1 MNTKSIPAVVML
13 SAGLITCIAGIAE
26 HMEVI
31 RFTKMLFFV
40 LIVFYLFGCIVKLIL
55 DKGFAAM
62 RKKEETTDG
71 DNASEEEDEE
81 IEAEEQE
88 EE

>member
-1 MNTKSIPAVVML
+1 MNTKSIPAVIML
-13 SAGLITCIAGIAE
+13 SAGLITCIAGIAV

-31 RFTKMLFFV
+31 RFTKMLFIV

-55 DKGFAAM
+55 DKGFAAV

-71 DNASEEEDEE
+71 DNTSEEEEE
-81 IEAEEQE
+81 EEQE
-88 EE
+88 DE